1 VTQAGPRIDEESFP
15 GPADV
20 EAVRVLA
27 AAATDADGV
36 APLSEAVLLDLAHR
50 GEPGTRHLFAR
61 RDSRLIGYAHLDA
74 QRSAELVV
82 HPDFR
87 RRGIGAALVEA
98 LEAADPDRMLRVW
111 AHGRLQG
118 AVALAAAR
126 GYAEDRV
133 LWQLRRPL
141 DWIPDA
147 PLPDGITLRAFVP
160 GQDEAAWVEVNN
172 RAFAGH
178 PEQSGWT
185 VEDLLV
191 REGEPWFDPTGLLL
205 ATRADG
211 SVAGFHWTKVHPEED
226 PPIGEVYVLAV
237 DPSARG
243 LRLGPALTV
252 AGLRHL
258 RDRGL
263 SQVGLYVD
271 ESNAGAVRLYESLG
285 FRKWD
290 ADVQFRR
297 SRQR

>member
-36 APLSEAVLLDLAHR
+36 APLSEAVLLDLAH
-50 GEPGTRHLFAR
+50 GGGPGTRHLFAR
-61 RDSRLIGYAHLDA
+61 RDSRLVGYAHLDA
-74 QRSAELVV
+74 RRSAELVV

-111 AHGRLQG
+111 AHGRLPG

-126 GYAEDRV
+126 GYVEDRV

-141 DWIPDA
+141 DGIPDA
-147 PLPDGITLRAFVP
+147 PLPDGFTLRAFVP
-160 GQDEAAWVEVNN
+160 DQDEAAWVEVNN

-178 PEQSGWT
+178 PEQGGWT

-191 REGEPWFDPTGLLL
+191 REAEPWFDPAGLLL

-211 SVAGFHWTKVHPEED
+211 SVGGFHWTKVHPEED

-258 RDRGL
+258 RARGL

-297 SRQR
+297 SRRR